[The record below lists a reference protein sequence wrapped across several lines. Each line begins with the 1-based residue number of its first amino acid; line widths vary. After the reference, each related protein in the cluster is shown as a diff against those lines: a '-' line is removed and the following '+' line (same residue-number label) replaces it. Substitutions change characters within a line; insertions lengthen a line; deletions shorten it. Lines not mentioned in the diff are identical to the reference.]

1 MRNDLKTSSL
11 KQKVDADERAMLNTG
26 RHGNTEDTLSPTKC
40 LSSVIKYIS
49 KIYNTQNYSLFL
61 PVKKKY
67 TFPKITNGNITNIPI
82 GKIRDLKI
90 IIIISSSSFEKNLR
104 YIKQT
109 TNIMQKYGSNHGQD
123 LKRLML
129 P

>member
-1 MRNDLKTSSL
+1 MRNDLKASSL

-26 RHGNTEDTLSPTKC
+26 RQGNTEDALSLTKC

-90 IIIISSSSFEKNLR
+90 IIII
-104 YIKQT
+104 
-109 TNIMQKYGSNHGQD
+109 
-123 LKRLML
+123 
-129 P
+129 